1 MGTEVSFSGPLFTFE
16 HPDYNTSA
24 SSGNSDVVVTF
35 KGVQVSLD
43 CASGLSQ
50 IVRYLVYFYWLFSQY
65 PTNAFFFYGCLVNT
79 PEELPD
85 CLSYFF
91 AVRVL

>member
-24 SSGNSDVVVTF
+24 SSDNSDVVVTF

-50 IVRYLVYFYWLFSQY
+50 IV
-65 PTNAFFFYGCLVNT
+65 
-79 PEELPD
+79 
-85 CLSYFF
+85 
-91 AVRVL
+91 